1 MINIDTINNE
11 TYKRIDGLVNI
22 NAVGEFLNTA
32 AFIIND
38 VLAEEPFERQDVV
51 RYLKERLE
59 DLNDWLKGTSI

>member
-1 MINIDTINNE
+1 MINIDYINNE

-38 VLAEEPFERQDVV
+38 VLAEEPFEREDVV

-59 DLNDWLKGTSI
+59 DLMDD

>member
-38 VLAEEPFERQDVV
+38 VLAEEPFEREDVV
-51 RYLKERLE
+51 RYLKKRLE
-59 DLNDWLKGTSI
+59 DLADD

>member
-38 VLAEEPFERQDVV
+38 VQSEEPFERQDVV

-59 DLNDWLKGTSI
+59 DLMDD

>member
-22 NAVGEFLNTA
+22 NAMGEFLNTA

-38 VLAEEPFERQDVV
+38 LQSEEFFERQDVV
-51 RYLKERLE
+51 RYLKERLN
-59 DLNDWLKGTSI
+59 DLMDD

>member
-32 AFIIND
+32 AFIVND
-38 VLAEEPFERQDVV
+38 VLAEEPFERHDVV
-51 RYLKERLE
+51 RYLKERLD
-59 DLNDWLKGTSI
+59 DLMDD

>member
-1 MINIDTINNE
+1 MINIDTINYE

-38 VLAEEPFERQDVV
+38 VQAEEPFERQDVV
-51 RYLKERLE
+51 RYLKEKLE
-59 DLNDWLKGTSI
+59 DLMTD

>member
-22 NAVGEFLNTA
+22 NAVGEFLNIA

-59 DLNDWLKGTSI
+59 DLTTD

>member
-1 MINIDTINNE
+1 MINIDTINYE

-51 RYLKERLE
+51 RYLKERLN
-59 DLNDWLKGTSI
+59 DLMDD

>member
-1 MINIDTINNE
+1 MINIDTISNE

-51 RYLKERLE
+51 RYLKERLN
-59 DLNDWLKGTSI
+59 DLMDD

>member
-38 VLAEEPFERQDVV
+38 VLAEEPFERDDVV

-59 DLNDWLKGTSI
+59 DLTTD

>member
-1 MINIDTINNE
+1 MINIDTINYE

-32 AFIIND
+32 AFIVND
-38 VLAEEPFERQDVV
+38 VLAEEPFEREDVV

-59 DLNDWLKGTSI
+59 DLMDD

>member
-1 MINIDTINNE
+1 MINIDTINYE

-22 NAVGEFLNTA
+22 NAMGEFLNTA

-38 VLAEEPFERQDVV
+38 VLADEPFERQDVV

-59 DLNDWLKGTSI
+59 DLMDD